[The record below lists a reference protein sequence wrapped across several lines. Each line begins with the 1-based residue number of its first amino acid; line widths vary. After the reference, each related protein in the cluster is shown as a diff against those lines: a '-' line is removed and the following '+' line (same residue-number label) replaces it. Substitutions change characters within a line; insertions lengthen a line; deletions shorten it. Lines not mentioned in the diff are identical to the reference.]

1 MKKTATTI
9 FTSVLALS
17 VLAGCGAGK
26 TNSESASNTA
36 TSSATGEK
44 VKLEFFQNKAE
55 AKASFDALVKKFNDA
70 NPNIVVT
77 QVNPPDAET
86 VLKTRVAKKDVPD
99 IIGLGATDTFAQ
111 LSKSGLFTD
120 FSNDSLTANIQP
132 SYINMLKKLTASDQ
146 LSAIPFTANASGVI
160 YNKTMF
166 KELGLSVPKTWDELL
181 ATAKKVKD
189 AGKTP
194 FYLTIKD
201 SWTVM
206 VPFNSLSTNILGID
220 FYDKRS
226 KGSVKFD
233 SPEFREVADK
243 QLKLLDFGQKDMMGK
258 GYNDGNTAFAK
269 GESAMYLQGVWAI
282 PEIKKANPSIDLGV
296 FPFPATNDPAKNKV
310 ISGVDTLLTISK
322 SSKHAEEAKKFIAF
336 MLKAENVQTYID
348 EQKAFSAVKNVNQTD
363 ASVQDLNASFT
374 SGAIEDFSDH
384 YIPGAVKADTII
396 QSYLQ
401 KKDVNAY
408 VKQFDTEWDK
418 VANRK

>member
-1 MKKTATTI
+1 MKKTVTTI

-17 VLAGCGAGK
+17 VLAGCGGGK
-26 TNSESASNTA
+26 TNSESASNPA
-36 TSSATGEK
+36 TSAAPGEK

-70 NPNIVVT
+70 NPNIIVT

-99 IIGLGATDTFAQ
+99 VIGLGATDTYAQ
-111 LSKSGLFTD
+111 LSKSGLFAD

-132 SYINMLKKLTASDQ
+132 SYINMLKKLTGSDQ

-181 ATAKKVKD
+181 ATAQKVKD

-194 FYLTIKD
+194 IYLTIKD

-233 SPEFREVADK
+233 SPEFREVANK

-322 SSKHAEEAKKFIAF
+322 SSKHPEEAKKFIEF
-336 MLKAENVQTYID
+336 MLKTENVQTYID

>member
-1 MKKTATTI
+1 MKKTLAVMM
-9 FTSVLALS
+9 TSVLALS
-17 VLAGCGAGK
+17 VLAGCGNEK
-26 TNSESASNTA
+26 TNNEAASNTTA
-36 TSSATGEK
+36 PAAKGEK

-55 AKASFDALVKKFNDA
+55 AKASFDALIKKFNDA
-70 NPNIVVT
+70 NPNITVT

-111 LSKSGLFTD
+111 LSKSGLFAD
-120 FSNDSLTANIQP
+120 FSNDPLNANIQP
-132 SYINMLKKLTASDQ
+132 SYINMLKKLTGSEQ
-146 LSAIPFTANASGVI
+146 LYAIPFTANASGVI
-160 YNKTMF
+160 YNKTVF
-166 KELGLSVPKTWDELL
+166 KDLGLSIPKTWDELT
-181 ATAKKVKD
+181 ATAQKVKD

-206 VPFNSLSTNILGID
+206 VPFNSLSTDIVGID
-220 FYDKRS
+220 FYEQRS
-226 KGSVKFD
+226 KDAVKFD
-233 SPEFREVADK
+233 SPAFREVAEK

-296 FPFPATNDPAKNKV
+296 FPFPATNDVAKNKV

-322 SSKHAEEAKKFIAF
+322 DTKHAEEAKKFIAF
-336 MLKAENVQTYID
+336 MLQPENVQSYID

-363 ASVQDLNASFT
+363 ASVQDLNASFA
-374 SGAIEDFSDH
+374 SGAIDDFSDH
-384 YIPGAVKADTII
+384 YIPSAVKADTII

-408 VKQFDTEWDK
+408 VKQLDTEWDK
-418 VANRK
+418 VASRK

>member
-17 VLAGCGAGK
+17 VIAGCGGGN
-26 TNSESASNTA
+26 TNSEASSNTA
-36 TSSATGEK
+36 AAKGEK
-44 VKLEFFQNKAE
+44 VKLEFFQNKTE
-55 AKASFDALVKKFNDA
+55 AKASFDALIKKFNDA

-86 VLKTRVAKKDVPD
+86 VLKTRVAKKDIPD
-99 IIGLGATDTFAQ
+99 VMGLGANDTFAQ
-111 LSKSGLFTD
+111 LSKSGLFAD
-120 FSNDSLTANIQP
+120 FSNDPLIANIQP
-132 SYINMLKKLTASDQ
+132 SYIDMLKRLTSTDQ
-146 LSAIPFTANASGVI
+146 LYAIPFTANASGVI
-160 YNKTMF
+160 YNKTIF
-166 KELGLSVPKTWDELL
+166 KELGLSVPKTWDEMI
-181 ATAKKVKD
+181 ATAQKVKD

-201 SWTVM
+201 SWTLL
-206 VPFNSLSTNILGID
+206 VPFNSLSTNIVGLD

-233 SPEFREVADK
+233 SPEFREVAEK

-258 GYNDGNTAFAK
+258 GYNDGNAAFAK

-282 PEIKKANPSIDLGV
+282 PEIIKANPSIDLGV
-296 FPFPATNDPAKNKV
+296 FPFAATNDPSKNKV
-310 ISGVDTLLTISK
+310 MSGVDTLLTISK
-322 SSKHAEEAKKFIAF
+322 NSKHAEEAKKFIEF
-336 MLKAENVQTYID
+336 MLKPENVQIYID

-363 ASVQDLNASFT
+363 ASVQGLNASFA
-374 SGAIEDFSDH
+374 SGSIEDFSDH

-401 KKDVNAY
+401 KKDIDAY

-418 VANRK
+418 VASRK